1 MTFNDKIRGE
11 NFQYVINREV
21 AKIAGLW
28 SGKIDE
34 YEFFTGEEIIPSD
47 QRRMIEQATFTYPA
61 LGKALEKQQKKE
73 LKIKEKK
80 NKDT

>member
-11 NFQYVINREV
+11 NFQYGINREA

-28 SGKIDE
+28 SGKTDE
-34 YEFFTGEEIIPSD
+34 YEFFAGEEIIPSD

-61 LGKALEKQQKKE
+61 LGKASEKQPKKE
-73 LKIKEKK
+73 LKIKEK
-80 NKDT
+80 NK

>member
-11 NFQYVINREV
+11 NFQYGINREV

-28 SGKIDE
+28 SGKVDE

-61 LGKALEKQQKKE
+61 LGKALEKQPKKE
-73 LKIKEKK
+73 LKIKEK
-80 NKDT
+80 NK